1 MILLRGWE
9 SVLIISPSLTL
20 EYIFPRE
27 NIKQKERERQKGGE
41 RERERESD
49 WASFS
54 KHTSQPAHIKIR
66 DNWPFEVQDTD
77 FSTSPCG
84 NKRSQLY
91 KSHRFLTLPTS
102 KSGTVTFKTE
112 A

>member
-20 EYIFPRE
+20 EYIFPGE
-27 NIKQKERERQKGGE
+27 NIKQKEKERKGE

-54 KHTSQPAHIKIR
+54 KHISQPAHIKIR

-77 FSTSPCG
+77 FSTSLCG
-84 NKRSQLY
+84 NKRIQLC
-91 KSHRFLTLPTS
+91 KSHRFLTLPVS
-102 KSGTVTFKTE
+102 KSGTVTFKAE
-112 A
+112 V